1 MFRLTTFGESHGP
14 AIGGVIE
21 GCPSGVKVDFQFIDT
36 ELQRRKTASSET
48 VSQRMEPDQVE
59 WLSGLLRPPL
69 KNMGMVQYIMIPLRP
84 HRSRRDRG

>member
-48 VSQRMEPDQVE
+48 VSHRMEPDQVE
-59 WLSGLLRPPL
+59 WLSG
-69 KNMGMVQYIMIPLRP
+69 
-84 HRSRRDRG
+84 